1 LKSEKNLKILLF
13 FLYMAGQ
20 EAEGRGA
27 LVTMLIYGSIFA
39 ILWFVIYAIA
49 LSRGIV
55 G

>member
-1 LKSEKNLKILLF
+1 MPEK
-13 FLYMAGQ
+13 
-20 EAEGRGA
+20 EDEGKGA

-39 ILWFVIYAIA
+39 ILWFIVYIIA